1 MTFAVVPRD
10 YDSTPERYRLGIG
23 ISKAYSSHDLCGR
36 VAEQLRGRELVLDV
50 GCAEGVLSAA
60 VTGSRLVGL
69 DASMTLLRG
78 HPEPRV
84 LGDAVALPFRDG
96 VFDAVTAINVLY
108 HLPDPAVALREAH
121 RVLKPGGLLVAA
133 TITRTDSP
141 EFSAYRVRVPSTFD
155 AEEAPSIV
163 ESVFDAVAVDAWD
176 APYVTLPTRETVRDY
191 LLMRRVAAEAAE
203 RAAAELPVPL
213 TVTKRGA
220 LVMGT
225 KAAYRH

>member
-10 YDSTPERYRLGIG
+10 YDSTPERYRLGAG
-23 ISKAYSSHDLCGR
+23 ISKAFSSQDLYGY
-36 VAEQLRGRELVLDV
+36 VAEKLRDRELVLDV

-60 VTGSRLVGL
+60 VTDSRLVGL

-78 HPEPRV
+78 HPAPRV

-96 VFDAVTAINVLY
+96 VFDAVTAINMLY
-108 HLPDPAVALREAH
+108 HLPDPVVALREAH
-121 RVLKPGGLLVAA
+121 RVLKPGGLLLAA
-133 TITRTDSP
+133 TIARTDSP

-163 ESVFDAVAVDAWD
+163 ESVFDAVVVDAWD
-176 APYVTLPTRETVRDY
+176 APFVTLPTSETVRDY
-191 LLMRRVAAEAAE
+191 LLIRRVTPEAAE
-203 RAAAELPVPL
+203 RAAAELTVPL

-220 LVMGT
+220 LVMGS
-225 KAAYRH
+225 KAAYRS